1 MVATRRGAP
10 DSEQVEKDRRYWD
23 EKAPRYDRLMDRI
36 ERFVF
41 VSRPWPKG
49 GLMFDVIV
57 FVAGRLSATMTL
69 GRVLR
74 ETLVLES
81 SPWS

>member
-10 DSEQVEKDRRYWD
+10 VSEQVEKDRRYWD
-23 EKAPRYDRLMDRI
+23 EKAPRYNQLMDRI
-36 ERFVF
+36 EQFVV

-49 GLMFDVIV
+49 GFM
-57 FVAGRLSATMTL
+57 SAAMTL
-69 GRVLR
+69 RRALR